1 MRLVF
6 IVMLTAVCGFIAG
19 WYFYSEEAPV
29 SNQNDALTDVADAVD
44 EGAYPAIKVASSVA
58 HNLGIRY
65 ALAERKDLQR
75 NIETIGK
82 ITRVDPMARRINTPP
97 INGELAYIAE
107 KEDGDFLE
115 RGELLFTIVSE
126 ELFDLQKVYQ
136 EAALSGDQAT
146 AAAMIPNMRQMGLSL
161 DQIVALQNGA
171 EPEFPVEVYATE
183 DSYIF
188 SRRGFVGESVHT
200 GFTVFNVGGHY
211 NVIEVT
217 AEIFER
223 QWSWV
228 EAGQTAS
235 MTVRGLPGSVFE
247 GTVARVQP
255 PVGFTTRSLEVAL
268 KFNTNDPGLSQSM
281 FAHVSILGRP
291 KENVLL
297 VPLGAVIRT
306 GSEQRVVIKHDDGSY
321 QPVVVVA
328 GEESSG
334 MVEILSGLQEND
346 TVVTSGQF
354 LVDSESNLSV
364 DFSRMSP
371 TEITQSQSADHHHHH
386 H

>member
-1 MRLVF
+1 MRF
-6 IVMLTAVCGFIAG
+6 IFIIILSAISSFFAG
-19 WYFYSEEAPV
+19 MYLYSDEALI
-29 SNQNDALTDVADAVD
+29 SNNNDALVNVVDTADKD
-44 EGAYPAIKVASSVA
+44 TYPRIKIASSVL
-58 HNLGIRY
+58 HNLGIRH
-65 ALAERKDLQR
+65 ATAERKDLQR

-82 ITRVDPMARRINTPP
+82 ITRVDPMARHTITPP
-97 INGELAYIAE
+97 INGALAYIAD
-107 KEDGDFLE
+107 KQDGDFIE
-115 RGELLFTIVSE
+115 RGELLFTVVSD
-126 ELFDLQKVYQ
+126 ELFDLQKAYQ
-136 EAALSGDQAT
+136 NAALTGDPST
-146 AAAMIPNMRQMGLSL
+146 AAAMIPDMREMGLTL
-161 DQIVALQNGA
+161 DQIAALQNGA
-171 EPEFPVEVYATE
+171 VPELPVEVYASE

-188 SRRGFVGESVHT
+188 SRRGVVGESVHT

-228 EAGQTAS
+228 ETGQSAS
-235 MTVRGLPGSVFE
+235 MTVRGLPGAVFA

-268 KFNTNDPGLSQSM
+268 KFNTDDPGLSQSM
-281 FAHVSILGRP
+281 FAHVSISGQP
-291 KENVLL
+291 KENVLV

-306 GSEQRVVIKHDDGSY
+306 GSEQRVVLKRDDNSY

-334 MVEILSGLQEND
+334 MVEILSGLQEHD

-354 LVDSESNLSV
+354 LIDSESNLLAG
-364 DFSRMSP
+364 FSRLS
-371 TEITQSQSADHHHHH
+371 TADTSQSQSIDHHHHH
-386 H
+386 

>member
-1 MRLVF
+1 MRFVF

-19 WYFYSEEAPV
+19 WYFYSDEAPATH
-29 SNQNDALTDVADAVD
+29 QNDALVDVADTVD
-44 EGAYPAIKVASSVA
+44 EGAYPTIMVASSVA
-58 HNLGIRY
+58 HNLGVRY
-65 ALAERKDLQR
+65 ATAERKDLQR

-82 ITRVDPMARRINTPP
+82 ITRVDPMARRIITPP
-97 INGELAYIAE
+97 INGELAYIAD
-107 KEDGDFLE
+107 KQDGDFLE
-115 RGELLFTIVSE
+115 RGELLFTVFSE

-136 EAALSGDQAT
+136 DAALSGDQAT
-146 AAAMIPNMRQMGLSL
+146 AAAMIPNLRQMGLSL
-161 DQIVALQNGA
+161 DQIVALQNGS
-171 EPEFPVEVYATE
+171 EPEFPVEVYASE

-228 EAGQTAS
+228 ETGQTAA

-268 KFNTNDPGLSQSM
+268 KFNTDDPGLSQSM

-306 GSEQRVVIKHDDGSY
+306 GSEQRVVIKHGDGSY

-354 LVDSESNLSV
+354 LIDSESNLLA

-371 TEITQSQSADHHHHH
+371 TEIKQSQSMDHHHHH
-386 H
+386 

>member
-65 ALAERKDLQR
+65 ATAERKDLQR

-82 ITRVDPMARRINTPP
+82 ITRVDPMARRIITPP
-97 INGELAYIAE
+97 INGELAYIAD
-107 KEDGDFLE
+107 KQDGDFLE
-115 RGELLFTIVSE
+115 RGELLFTVVSE

-136 EAALSGDQAT
+136 DAALSGDQTT
-146 AAAMIPNMRQMGLSL
+146 AAAMIPDLRQMGLSL
-161 DQIVALQNGA
+161 DQIVALQNGS
-171 EPEFPVEVYATE
+171 EPEFPVEVYASE

-354 LVDSESNLSV
+354 LIDSESNLLA
-364 DFSRMSP
+364 DFSRMSS
-371 TEITQSQSADHHHHH
+371 TEIMQSQSTDHHHH
-386 H
+386 

>member
-6 IVMLTAVCGFIAG
+6 IIVLVAVCGFIAG
-19 WYFYSEEAPV
+19 WYFHSDGVPA
-29 SNQNDALTDVADAVD
+29 SNQNNALVDVADTVD
-44 EGAYPAIKVASSVA
+44 EGAYPAIEIASSVL
-58 HNLGIRY
+58 HNLGIRH
-65 ALAERKDLQR
+65 ASAKRKDLQR

-82 ITRVDPMARRINTPP
+82 ITRVDPMARRIITPP
-97 INGELAYIAE
+97 TNGELAFIAD
-107 KEDGDFLE
+107 KQDGDFLE
-115 RGELLFTIVSE
+115 RGELLFTVVSE
-126 ELFDLQKVYQ
+126 ELFDLQKAYQ
-136 EAALSGDQAT
+136 NAALSGDQT
-146 AAAMIPNMRQMGLSL
+146 TTAAMIPDMRRMGLSL
-161 DQIVALQNGA
+161 DQILALQNGA
-171 EPEFPVEVYATE
+171 APEFPVEVYASE

-228 EAGQTAS
+228 ETGQAAS
-235 MTVRGLPGSVFE
+235 MTVRGLPGAVFE

-268 KFNTNDPGLSQSM
+268 KFNTDDPGLSQSM

-297 VPLGAVIRT
+297 VPLGAVIHT
-306 GSEQRVVIKHDDGSY
+306 GSEQRVVLRRDDGSY

-354 LVDSESNLSV
+354 LIDSESNLLA
-364 DFSRMSP
+364 DFSRMS
-371 TEITQSQSADHHHHH
+371 TVDASQSQSIDHHHHH
-386 H
+386 

>member
-1 MRLVF
+1 MRFVL
-6 IVMLTAVCGFIAG
+6 IILLAAVCGFIAG
-19 WYFYSEEAPV
+19 WYIYSDEVPV
-29 SNQNDALTDVADAVD
+29 SNQNDALVDAADTVD
-44 EGAYPAIKVASSVA
+44 EDAYPTIKVASSVL
-58 HNLGIRY
+58 HYLGIRY
-65 ALAERKDLQR
+65 AIAERKDLQR

-82 ITRVDPMARRINTPP
+82 ITRVDPMARRIITPP
-97 INGELAYIAE
+97 INGELAYIAD
-107 KEDGDFLE
+107 KQDGDLIE
-115 RGELLFTIVSE
+115 RGELLFTVVSE

-136 EAALSGDQAT
+136 DAALSGDQTT
-146 AAAMIPNMRQMGLSL
+146 AAAIIPNMRQMGLSL
-161 DQIVALQNGA
+161 DQIVALQNGS
-171 EPEFPVEVYATE
+171 EPEFPVEVYASE

-228 EAGQTAS
+228 ETGQTAS

-268 KFNTNDPGLSQSM
+268 KFNTDDPGLSQSM

-354 LVDSESNLSV
+354 LIDSESNLLAE
-364 DFSRMSP
+364 FSRMSP
-371 TEITQSQSADHHHHH
+371 TEITQSQSMDHHHHH
-386 H
+386 

>member
-19 WYFYSEEAPV
+19 WYFYSDEAPA
-29 SNQNDALTDVADAVD
+29 SHQNDALVDAADTVD
-44 EGAYPAIKVASSVA
+44 EGAYPPIKIASSVM

-65 ALAERKDLQR
+65 ATAERKDLQR

-82 ITRVDPMARRINTPP
+82 ITRVDPMARRIITPP
-97 INGELAYIAE
+97 INGELAYIAD
-107 KEDGDFLE
+107 KQDGDFLE
-115 RGELLFTIVSE
+115 RGELLFTVVSE

-136 EAALSGDQAT
+136 DAALSGDQTT
-146 AAAMIPNMRQMGLSL
+146 AAAMIPDLRQMGLSL
-161 DQIVALQNGA
+161 DQIVALQNGS
-171 EPEFPVEVYATE
+171 EPEFPVEVYASE

-354 LVDSESNLSV
+354 LIDSESNLLA
-364 DFSRMSP
+364 DFSRMSS
-371 TEITQSQSADHHHHH
+371 TEIMQSQSTDHHHH
-386 H
+386 

>member
-1 MRLVF
+1 MRSVF
-6 IVMLTAVCGFIAG
+6 IVIPAVICGFIAG
-19 WYFYSEEAPV
+19 WYFHRDGAPAA
-29 SNQNDALTDVADAVD
+29 NQNAAWVDVADTVD
-44 EGAYPAIKVASSVA
+44 EGGYPTVKIAPSVL
-58 HNLGIRY
+58 HNLGIRH
-65 ALAERKDLQR
+65 ATAERKDLQR

-82 ITRVDPMARRINTPP
+82 ITRVDPMARRTITPP
-97 INGELAYIAE
+97 INGALAYIAD
-107 KEDGDFLE
+107 KQDGDFFA
-115 RGELLFTIVSE
+115 RGELLFTVVSD
-126 ELFDLQKVYQ
+126 ELFELQKAFQ
-136 EAALSGDQAT
+136 NAALTGDPST
-146 AAAMIPNMRQMGLSL
+146 AAAMIPDMREMGLTL
-161 DQIVALQNGA
+161 DQIAALQNGA
-171 EPEFPVEVYATE
+171 APELPVEVYASE

-228 EAGQTAS
+228 ETGQSAS
-235 MTVRGLPGSVFE
+235 MTVRGLPGAVFA

-268 KFNTNDPGLSQSM
+268 KFNTDDPGLSQSM
-281 FAHVSILGRP
+281 FAHVSISGQP
-291 KENVLL
+291 KENVLV

-306 GSEQRVVIKHDDGSY
+306 GSEQRVVLKRDDNSY

-334 MVEILSGLQEND
+334 MVEILSGLQEHD

-354 LVDSESNLSV
+354 LIDSESNLLAG
-364 DFSRMSP
+364 FSRLS
-371 TEITQSQSADHHHHH
+371 TADTSQSQSIDHHHHH
-386 H
+386 

>member
-1 MRLVF
+1 MRFIF
-6 IVMLTAVCGFIAG
+6 IVILTAISSFFAG
-19 WYFYSEEAPV
+19 KYFYSDDV
-29 SNQNDALTDVADAVD
+29 LISNNYDALVNIVDAADEDV
-44 EGAYPAIKVASSVA
+44 YPRIKIASSVL
-58 HNLGIRY
+58 HNLGIRH
-65 ALAERKDLQR
+65 AVAERKDLQR

-82 ITRVDPMARRINTPP
+82 ITRVDPMARRVITPP
-97 INGELAYIAE
+97 IDGELAYIAD
-107 KEDGDFLE
+107 KQDGDFLE
-115 RGELLFTIVSE
+115 RGELLFTVVSD

-136 EAALSGDQAT
+136 DASLSGDQTT

-161 DQIVALQNGA
+161 DQIVALQNGS
-171 EPEFPVEVYATE
+171 EPKFPVEVYASE

-211 NVIEVT
+211 NIIEVT

-228 EAGQTAS
+228 ETGQTAS

-268 KFNTNDPGLSQSM
+268 KFNTDDPGLSQSM

-354 LVDSESNLSV
+354 LIDSESNLLA

-371 TEITQSQSADHHHHH
+371 TEITQSQSMDHHHHH
-386 H
+386 

>member
-1 MRLVF
+1 MQFVF
-6 IVMLTAVCGFIAG
+6 IVMLTAIGSFFAG
-19 WYFYSEEAPV
+19 WYFYSDEAPALH
-29 SNQNDALTDVADAVD
+29 QNDALVDVADTAG
-44 EGAYPAIKVASSVA
+44 EGAYPTIKVASSVV

-65 ALAERKDLQR
+65 AAAERKDLQR

-82 ITRVDPMARRINTPP
+82 ITRVDPMARRIITPP
-97 INGELAYIAE
+97 INGELAYIAD
-107 KEDGDFLE
+107 KQDGDFLE
-115 RGELLFTIVSE
+115 RGELLFTVVSE

-136 EAALSGDQAT
+136 DAALSGDQTT
-146 AAAMIPNMRQMGLSL
+146 AAAMIPNLRKMGLSL
-161 DQIVALQNGA
+161 DQIVALQNGS
-171 EPEFPVEVYATE
+171 EPEFPVEVYASE

-297 VPLGAVIRT
+297 VPLDAVIRT

-354 LVDSESNLSV
+354 LIDSESNLLA

-371 TEITQSQSADHHHHH
+371 TEITQSQSMDHHHHH
-386 H
+386 